1 MPVDK
6 DVYDAIF
13 FTCASSAERM
23 LGSLKPQ
30 ERETLASVTDIYSIG
45 PKCSAALGELGV
57 SPVIEAAVNT
67 YEGLVNCVLRKE

>member
-1 MPVDK
+1 MIPDGF
-6 DVYDAIF
+6 A
-13 FTCASSAERM
+13 
-23 LGSLKPQ
+23 P
-30 ERETLASVTDIYSIG
+30 LASVTDIYSIG

>member
-1 MPVDK
+1 MTAPLLIDK
-6 DVYDAIF
+6 DMKKKDLCEKAGI
-13 FTCASSAERM
+13 S
-23 LGSLKPQ
+23 P
-30 ERETLASVTDIYSIG
+30 ASVTDIYSIG